1 MQLVVCIVTGN
12 RDDLYS
18 AIKKL
23 CCVQSPCPS
32 QVSTSSVDMRD
43 ARSAHAACHVAPRPG
58 VRHVTR
64 SHLRSAS
71 SSQVINVRT
80 ISQPQKLRSVAQKI
94 LLQMNCKLGGELWTV
109 HVPLVKTLTLG
120 VSAEERG
127 RSFVGALRL

>member
-32 QVSTSSVDMRD
+32 QVSTSSVDMRE
-43 ARSAHAACHVAPRPG
+43 ARTPCVTSRLVPG

-109 HVPLVKTLTLG
+109 HVPLVKALTLG